1 MKEYDVIVI
10 GSGSGAII
18 AERALASG
26 LKTALVDK
34 GPVGGTCLNVGCIP
48 SKILIYPAD
57 VVAGIQ
63 RAKKLGI
70 TAEVKDV
77 DFKSIMERMRT
88 IVHEDRDHMR
98 EGILHAKALDFYED
112 EGYFT
117 GEYTLEVKGE
127 EIKGEKIFIVSGA
140 RPLIPPVAG
149 IDNIE
154 YLTNESV
161 LELTEP
167 PESLIIIGG
176 GYIACEYGHFF
187 AAMGTKVTILQRG
200 PRLVPQEEPEISDL
214 LKEEMEPRMTI
225 HVNTE
230 AVQVKR
236 DKTMYTVT
244 GKSTKTGEQTELTA
258 QKVMVAAGRKSNA
271 DLLKVENT
279 GVETDKKG
287 YIKVNEYLETTKK
300 NIWAFGDA
308 IGKEMFRHV
317 ANTEA
322 GIAWHNSMHKEKM
335 PMDYTAS
342 PHAVFSCPQI
352 ASVGLTEEQAK
363 KKHKILMGKAHYT
376 DVAKGI
382 AMMED
387 KGFAKVIVD
396 KKSWKILGFHI
407 VGPYAPILI
416 QEVVDAMAS
425 GGSIQ
430 FIGEGMH
437 IHPAL
442 SELVMAPFGRLREP

>member
-26 LKTALVDK
+26 FKTALVDK

-48 SKILIYPAD
+48 SKMLIYPAD
-57 VVAGIQ
+57 VVAEIQ
-63 RAKKLGI
+63 KAKKLGI
-70 TAEVKDV
+70 TAEITHI

-88 IVHEDRDHMR
+88 LVHEDRTQMR
-98 EGILHAKALDFYED
+98 EGIRHTKALDFYED
-112 EGYFT
+112 EGHFT
-117 GEYTLEVKGE
+117 ADYTLEVQGE
-127 EIKGEKIFIVSGA
+127 EIKGEKIFIASGA

-149 IDNIE
+149 IRDIE
-154 YLTNESV
+154 YLTNENV

-167 PESLIIIGG
+167 PESLLIIGG

-187 AAMGTKVTILQRG
+187 AAMGTNVTILQRG
-200 PRLVPQEEPEISDL
+200 PRLVPHEEPEISDL
-214 LKEEMEPRMTI
+214 LKKEMESRMTI
-225 HVNTE
+225 HLNTE
-230 AVQVKR
+230 AVKVKK
-236 DKTMYTVT
+236 DGEMHIIT
-244 GKSTKTGEQTELTA
+244 GKSKTGKEPELTA

-271 DLLKVENT
+271 DVLKVENT
-279 GVETDKKG
+279 GVETDKKN
-287 YIKVNEYLETTKK
+287 YIHVNEYLETSKK
-300 NIWAFGDA
+300 NIWALGDA

-322 GIAWHNSMHKEKM
+322 GIAWHNSMHKEKI

-342 PHAVFSCPQI
+342 PHAVFSYPQI

-363 KKHKILMGKAHYT
+363 KTHKILVGTAHYT

-387 KGFAKVIVD
+387 RGFAKVIVD

-407 VGPYAPILI
+407 LGPYAPILI
-416 QEVVDAMAS
+416 QEVIDAMAA
-425 GGSIQ
+425 GGSVQ
-430 FIGEGMH
+430 FIGDGMH

-442 SELVMAPFGRLREP
+442 SEVVVAAFGRLREP

>member
-77 DFKSIMERMRT
+77 DFKSIMERMRKL
-88 IVHEDRDHMR
+88 VHEDRDHMR